1 MSTSTSIDDATDR
14 RCLTPEEQL
23 MQSVTAA
30 LRQSGF
36 PPLQYLEVEA
46 RDGHV
51 YLTARVPTLM
61 LARGT
66 SGLGGET
73 PDSSPPELAASHR
86 LSPQRL

>member
-14 RCLTPEEQL
+14 RCVTPEEQL

-36 PPLQYLEVEA
+36 PPLQYLDVET

-51 YLTARVPTLM
+51 YLSARVPTL
-61 LARGT
+61 LLDRGT
-66 SGLGGET
+66 SSRART
-73 PDSSPPELAASHR
+73 RTDSSDSELAASHR
-86 LSPQRL
+86 VSPRCL